1 MINNVRRI
9 NMVTKSKR
17 SSSTKYKRSTPAQL
31 KTLARQWQRKFAM
44 ASKTSARKTT
54 DRASVIRQQIA
65 IKREI
70 KLIAFYL
77 RAATIQQINAKLKA
91 LKTQMAK
98 RYGVTVNHTK
108 ANSVAAKRLALKLKQ
123 IQSSNRVPALI
134 KLCAAIKLASF
145 KNPKATKRAVRKA
158 VRKGIRKAR
167 RTTRVKARTARR
179 ATRKANR
186 TARRTTRTLAR
197 TARRATRAI
206 TAKYQSQAKALKKEI
221 SKLKLRNTSMK
232 KLVAKFRKEVAQL
245 QRHYGTFHH
254 QKPRLVHSRHTKKVG
269 QEVSNIVRFSNALS
283 NAFAKQA

>member
-1 MINNVRRI
+1 
-9 NMVTKSKR
+9 MVTKSKR

-44 ASKTSARKTT
+44 ASKASARKTT

-108 ANSVAAKRLALKLKQ
+108 ANSVAAKRLTLKLKQ

-167 RTTRVKARTARR
+167 RTTRVNARTARRTTRVKNRTARR
-179 ATRKANR
+179 ATR
-186 TARRTTRTLAR
+186 TIAR
-197 TARRATRAI
+197 TVRRSTRAV
-206 TAKYQSQAKALKKEI
+206 TAKYKNQANALKKEI
-221 SKLKLRNTSMK
+221 SKLKLRNASMK

-254 QKPRLVHSRHTKKVG
+254 QKPRLVHSKHTKKVG

>member
-17 SSSTKYKRSTPAQL
+17 SSSAKYKRSTPAKL
-31 KTLARQWQRKFAM
+31 STTARQWQKKFLM
-44 ASKTSARKTT
+44 VSKTPSWKIT
-54 DRASVIRQQIA
+54 SGVSKIRQQIA
-65 IKREI
+65 IKREL

-77 RAATIQQINAKLKA
+77 RAATIQQINDKLKV

-98 RYGVTVNHTK
+98 RHGVTVSNPK
-108 ANSVAAKRLALKLKQ
+108 ATSSAIKRLTLKLNQ
-123 IQSSNRVPALI
+123 IQSCAKVSALI
-134 KLCAAIKLASF
+134 KLCTAVKLASF
-145 KNPKATKRAVRKA
+145 KNPKVATRAVRRT
-158 VRKGIRKAR
+158 VRKTIRKAR
-167 RTTRVKARTARR
+167 RTNRVNA
-179 ATRKANR
+179 R

-197 TARRATRAI
+197 TARRATRII
-206 TAKYQSQAKALKKEI
+206 TTKYKNQANALKKEI

-232 KLVAKFRKEVAQL
+232 KLVAKFRKEVDQL

-254 QKPRLVHSRHTKKVG
+254 QKPRLVHSKHNKKVG

>member
-9 NMVTKSKR
+9 KMVAKTKR

-31 KTLARQWQRKFAM
+31 KTLARQWQRKFAV
-44 ASKTSARKTT
+44 ASKPSARKTT
-54 DRASVIRQQIA
+54 DRAAVIRQQIA

-77 RAATIQQINAKLKA
+77 RAATTQQINAKLKT
-91 LKTQMAK
+91 LRSQMAK
-98 RYGVTVNHTK
+98 RNGVAIRHTK
-108 ANSVAAKRLALKLKQ
+108 ANSPAAKRLELKLKQ
-123 IQSSNRVPALI
+123 IQNSNRVPDLI

-145 KNPKATKRAVRKA
+145 KNPRAAKRAVRRTVRKA
-158 VRKGIRKAR
+158 VRKAR

-179 ATRKANR
+179 ATRSANR
-186 TARRTTRTLAR
+186 TIRRTTRA
-197 TARRATRAI
+197 ATRAI
-206 TAKYQSQAKALKKEI
+206 TRTTRAVTAKYKSQAKALKKEI
-221 SKLKLRNTSMK
+221 SKLKLRNASMK

-254 QKPRLVHSRHTKKVG
+254 QKPRLVHSKHTKKVG
-269 QEVSNIVRFSNALS
+269 QEVSNIVKFSNALS